1 MNLNI
6 KDIEIGI
13 RKRNLNKNK
22 VQSLAESFKSI
33 GQLQPVTVFSET
45 DKYHLIAG
53 LHRLEAAKLL
63 GWQSIE
69 AIQFEGNEIE
79 IELAE
84 IDENLMRNDLTVLE
98 QGEFLARRQELIGF
112 KRGGDRRSDTFQ
124 SDTVSLRKSQE
135 EIAKEIGLTERSAQ
149 RRMQAAHNIIP
160 ELKDAIRDTEIAN
173 STTQLLGLSK
183 LEPEKQIKIIKPIV
197 EGKAKNINEAIREMK
212 REEIISHL
220 EEIKRQEAIQPT
232 GLYDTIIIDPPWP
245 MTKIERDERPNQSEF
260 DYPVM
265 SVEEVAEIKLP
276 MADDC
281 HVFLWTTQKYLPAA
295 FEIFKAWGIKYVYTH
310 VWHKK
315 GGFQPYE
322 LPQYNCEFCLYGRK
336 GSPKFIDTKN
346 FFTCFEAPRGKH
358 SEKPEEFYEML
369 RRVTGG
375 RRLDMFNRRKIYGFD
390 GHGNEAKLASR

>member
-1 MNLNI
+1 MI
-6 KDIEIGI
+6 KTHPA
-13 RKRNLNKNK
+13 
-22 VQSLAESFKSI
+22 AESFPLMDADRYAELVADIKKN
-33 GQLQPVTVFSET
+33 GQ
-45 DKYHLIAG
+45 
-53 LHRLEAAKLL
+53 
-63 GWQSIE
+63 IE
-69 AIQFEGNEIE
+69 AITLCDGMILDGRNRYKACLELGIE
-79 IELAE
+79 PKTKNFVGDPWAFVWSLNGERRDLVAEQRYLIWKFCSENSEAFQAEKRQIQEEANRKRSEAMQGVPYAAKGESRKDAEKVVGQNDPLPSKEHKAREAKATASKTNIGAVKRGDTLAKARPDLAE
-84 IDENLMRNDLTVLE
+84 QVRK
-98 QGEFLARRQELIGF
+98 GE
-112 KRGGDRRSDTFQ
+112 K
-124 SDTVSLRKSQE
+124 
-135 EIAKEIGLTERSAQ
+135 
-149 RRMQAAHNIIP
+149 
-160 ELKDAIRDTEIAN
+160 
-173 STTQLLGLSK
+173 
-183 LEPEKQIKIIKPIV
+183 KP
-197 EGKAKNINEAIREMK
+197 AEAYREMK

-232 GLYDTIIIDPPWP
+232 GLYDVIVADPPWP
-245 MTKIERDERPNQSEF
+245 IEKIERDERPNQSEF

-265 SVEEVAEIKLP
+265 SVEEIAAIKLP

-310 VWHKK
+310 VWHKP
-315 GGFQPYE
+315 GGFSPFL